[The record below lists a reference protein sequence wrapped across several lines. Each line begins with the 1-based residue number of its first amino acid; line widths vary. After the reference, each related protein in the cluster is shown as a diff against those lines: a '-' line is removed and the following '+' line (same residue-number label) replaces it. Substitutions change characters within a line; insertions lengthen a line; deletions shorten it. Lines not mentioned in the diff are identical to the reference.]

1 MERLQTTVV
10 VSWLGRRALAD
21 QTKTVAISDPEQLL
35 TIVNEALQAETRI
48 DIDELSLQL
57 RLDDGV
63 LVLDG
68 WVDNIKEKRIAAN
81 VARRAIRDACPVRD
95 HLRVHSPR
103 TGELEL
109 RDQIVRL
116 LSAENMFSDHTMTVD
131 AGGRREAIHRGASGA
146 GHIEIHIDGG
156 TVALKGQV
164 ASLGHRRFAEVLVW
178 WTAGCE
184 RVDNLLEVVPP
195 QAYRD
200 NEITDVVR
208 MVLEKDPLVHATQ
221 LRVGTAAG
229 VVEMR
234 GLVASEEERDLA
246 VRDAW
251 YVPDVWDVVDHIEVR
266 P

>member
-1 MERLQTTVV
+1 M
-10 VSWLGRRALAD
+10 
-21 QTKTVAISDPEQLL
+21 AISDPEQFL
-35 TIVNEALQAETRI
+35 TIVNEALQADTRI

-57 RLDDGV
+57 RIDDGA

-68 WVDNIKEKRIAAN
+68 WVDNIREKRIAAN
-81 VARRAIRDACPVRD
+81 VAGRAIKGERPVHD

-103 TGELEL
+103 TGQLEL
-109 RDQIVRL
+109 RDEIVSL
-116 LSAENMFSDHTMTVD
+116 LSAENMFSDHTMTVEE
-131 AGGRREAIHRGASGA
+131 GGRRKTIHRGAPGA

-184 RVDNLLEVVPP
+184 RVDNLLEVVPA
-195 QAYRD
+195 QAYHD

-208 MVLEKDPLVHATQ
+208 MVLEKDPMVHATQ

-229 VVEMR
+229 VVEMK

-246 VRDAW
+246 LSDAW

>member
-1 MERLQTTVV
+1 M
-10 VSWLGRRALAD
+10 
-21 QTKTVAISDPEQLL
+21 AISDPEQLL

-63 LVLDG
+63 LSHND
-68 WVDNIKEKRIAAN
+68 
-81 VARRAIRDACPVRD
+81 RR
-95 HLRVHSPR
+95 
-103 TGELEL
+103 
-109 RDQIVRL
+109 
-116 LSAENMFSDHTMTVD
+116 
-131 AGGRREAIHRGASGA
+131 GR
-146 GHIEIHIDGG
+146 G
-156 TVALKGQV
+156 TSKNN
-164 ASLGHRRFAEVLVW
+164 SSR
-178 WTAGCE
+178 C
-184 RVDNLLEVVPP
+184 
-195 QAYRD
+195 
-200 NEITDVVR
+200 VVR

-246 VRDAW
+246 LSDAW

>member
-1 MERLQTTVV
+1 M
-10 VSWLGRRALAD
+10 
-21 QTKTVAISDPEQLL
+21 AISDPERLL

-57 RLDDGV
+57 EVEDGA

-81 VARRAIRDACPVRD
+81 VARRAIKEECTVHD

-103 TGELEL
+103 TGQLEL
-109 RDQIVRL
+109 RDEVVNL

-131 AGGRREAIHRGASGA
+131 AGGRRETIHRGAPRA
-146 GHIEIHIDGG
+146 GQIEIHIDGG
-156 TVALKGQV
+156 IVALRGHV

-184 RVDNLLEVVPP
+184 RVDNVLEVIPP
-195 QAYRD
+195 QDYRD

-208 MVLEKDPLVHATQ
+208 MVLEKDPMVHATQ

-234 GLVASEEERDLA
+234 GLVASEHERDLA
-246 VRDAW
+246 LRDAW